1 MEPTIEYVFGAGD
14 GRTSTWTSS
23 ADLTLGGG
31 APDAVRLDFDGDGL
45 FDDALWD
52 RDHDG
57 RADCSALDLDDDGTV
72 DTWFTDDGSGVW
84 GKRSESPS
92 DTGPG
97 EQPDPAPLPAPP
109 APPAPAEPPT
119 PSGERTFD
127 SNADGQIDIAVSRT
141 GGRLYI
147 DTDDDGKF
155 DQVLI
160 DSDLDGVADSRAH
173 PGPDGLTFDRYG

>member
-23 ADLTLGGG
+23 ADLTLGGR

-45 FDDALWD
+45 SDDALWD

-57 RADCSALDLDDDGTV
+57 RADCSALDLDDDGAI
-72 DTWFTDDGSGVW
+72 DAWFTDDGSGVW
-84 GKRSESPS
+84 GKRSEGLAGAGPPDPPDPPRSPS
-92 DTGPG
+92 
-97 EQPDPAPLPAPP
+97 PANPE
-109 APPAPAEPPT
+109 EPSAL
-119 PSGERTFD
+119 SGERTFD
-127 SNADGQIDIAVSRT
+127 GNADGQDDIAVSRT

-155 DQVLI
+155 DQVLV
-160 DSDLDGVADSRAH
+160 DSDLNGVADSVAH

>member
-45 FDDALWD
+45 SDDALWD

-57 RADCSALDLDDDGTV
+57 RADCSALDLDDDGAV
-72 DTWFTDDGSGVW
+72 DAWFTDDGSGVW
-84 GKRSESPS
+84 GKRSEGLAGAGPDVPPDPPRSPS
-92 DTGPG
+92 
-97 EQPDPAPLPAPP
+97 
-109 APPAPAEPPT
+109 PAEPQEPLA
-119 PSGERTFD
+119 PSGDRTFD
-127 SNADGQIDIAVSRT
+127 SNADGQDDIAVSRT

-147 DTDDDGKF
+147 DTDGDGKF

-160 DSDLDGVADSRAH
+160 DSDLNGVADSRAH
-173 PGPDGLTFDRYG
+173 PGPEGLTFDRYG